1 MTKPNRI
8 LFLYFFYSS
17 FTNGEAHISQVITS
31 LLRRFKALRL
41 VFSLLMIQLTNPM
54 GRVLRRFN
62 TSSLQN
68 CSSLRRLCS
77 GP

>member
-8 LFLYFFYSS
+8 LFFYSS
-17 FTNGEAHISQVITS
+17 FTNGEAHIFQGITA
-31 LLRRFKALRL
+31 LLRRLRAFRL
-41 VFSLLMIQLTNPM
+41 VFSLLMVQLTNPM
-54 GRVLRRFN
+54 GRVLRRFS